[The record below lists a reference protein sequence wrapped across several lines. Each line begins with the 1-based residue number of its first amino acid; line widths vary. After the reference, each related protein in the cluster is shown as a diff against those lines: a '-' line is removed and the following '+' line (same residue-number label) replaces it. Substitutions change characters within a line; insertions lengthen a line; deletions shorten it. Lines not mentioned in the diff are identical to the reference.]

1 MTKELLNVEVV
12 NLVQSINRLLTNA
25 EKVRE
30 LPIKIR
36 WAIKKNIN
44 VFSPTVKSFED
55 LRRELID
62 ELQKEFFNEEKS
74 HIITENDEDGNGEE
88 VRQVNDEYMD
98 EYNERVNELN
108 SKLQELLGE
117 NNEYEIYTVNMD
129 EFVESLSNDTKLE
142 YSDIDMLSF
151 MGEE

>member
-1 MTKELLNVEVV
+1 MTKELLNVEVI
-12 NLVQSINRLLTNA
+12 NLVQSINRLITNT
-25 EKVRE
+25 EKVKE

-44 VFSPTVKSFED
+44 TFSPTVKVFED

-62 ELQKEFFNEEKS
+62 ELQKDFFNEEKS
-74 HIITENDEDGNGEE
+74 HVITAKDNVGNDEE
-88 VRQVNDEYMD
+88 VRQVNDECMD

-108 SKLQELLGE
+108 SKLQELLSE

-129 EFVESLSNDTKLE
+129 EFVEGLPDDTKLE
-142 YSDIDMLSF
+142 YDDIDILSF
-151 MGEE
+151 MGKE

>member
-1 MTKELLNVEVV
+1 MTKELLNVEVID
-12 NLVQSINRLLTNA
+12 LVQSINRLITNT
-25 EKVRE
+25 EKVKE

-44 VFSPTVKSFED
+44 TFSPTVKVFED

-62 ELQKEFFNEEKS
+62 ELQKDFFNEEKS
-74 HIITENDEDGNGEE
+74 HVITAKDNVGNDEE
-88 VRQVNDEYMD
+88 VRQVNDECMD

-108 SKLQELLGE
+108 SKLQELLSE

-129 EFVESLSNDTKLE
+129 EFVEGLPDDTKLE
-142 YSDIDMLSF
+142 YDDIDILSF
-151 MGEE
+151 MGKE

>member
-12 NLVQSINRLLTNA
+12 DLVQLINKLLSNA
-25 EKVRE
+25 EKVKE

-36 WAIKKNIN
+36 WAIKKNMN
-44 VFSPTVKSFED
+44 VFSPTVKAFED

-74 HIITENDEDGNGEE
+74 HIVNTEDDEE

-98 EYNERVNELN
+98 EYNNKVNELN

-117 NNEYEIYTVNMD
+117 KNEYEIYTVDMD
-129 EFVESLSNDTKLE
+129 EFVESLPNDTKLE
-142 YSDIDMLSF
+142 YDDIDLLSF

>member
-55 LRRELID
+55 LRREL
-62 ELQKEFFNEEKS
+62 
-74 HIITENDEDGNGEE
+74 ND
-88 VRQVNDEYMD
+88 
-98 EYNERVNELN
+98 
-108 SKLQELLGE
+108 
-117 NNEYEIYTVNMD
+117 
-129 EFVESLSNDTKLE
+129 
-142 YSDIDMLSF
+142 
-151 MGEE
+151 

>member
-1 MTKELLNVEVV
+1 
-12 NLVQSINRLLTNA
+12 
-25 EKVRE
+25 
-30 LPIKIR
+30 
-36 WAIKKNIN
+36 
-44 VFSPTVKSFED
+44 
-55 LRRELID
+55 
-62 ELQKEFFNEEKS
+62 
-74 HIITENDEDGNGEE
+74 
-88 VRQVNDEYMD
+88 MD